1 MYTVTY
7 SYYNYPS
14 HSKDFDSYAAAKG
27 FLSRIT
33 RSPGVRR
40 AELIIQAQA

>member
-14 HSKDFDSYAAAKG
+14 QRKAFDTYAAAKG
-27 FLSRIT
+27 FLNRIT
-33 RSPGVRR
+33 RSTGVRR
-40 AELIIQAQA
+40 AELVIQG